1 MRVRKTQLLKT
12 VPCRGAIFFSHL
24 AIIAAIVV
32 ILIFLLP
39 LGLPYVKDAR
49 SFPYIEKALV
59 WEKSL
64 SSIVQGVVPTRIS
77 GMNITRWI
85 GIGCAVVLGIL
96 SSRIRSSCRMK
107 LSNIRIRDEYE
118 EWKVR
123 MKLSDDAKVIMP
135 LKEKF
140 ERLGTAPKGERDE
153 LLKLFADTKKKLDTM
168 GKELAFLSI
177 GIVDST
183 GLKEGEESAS
193 IEYDFKEY
201 KKFVENKL
209 RMQGALKFAWT
220 PEGVMSCFR
229 TVEAAVRAA
238 REVIDGL
245 EAFNTHVKTMRKD
258 FRVRCGINAGL
269 VYFDDQVPMEEMTDR
284 VIDVAGHM
292 QKHAA
297 PNTICLAKNLIK
309 PILDPTGFV
318 PISKII
324 DGYEVYVWNKEG

>member
-1 MRVRKTQLLKT
+1 MGTRRTQQLKT
-12 VPCRGAIFFSHL
+12 IPCRGAILFSQL
-24 AIIAAIVV
+24 AFITGIVV
-32 ILIFLLP
+32 ILVFLLP

-49 SFPYIEKALV
+49 SFPYIEKGLAI
-59 WEKSL
+59 EKTL
-64 SSIVQGVVPTRIS
+64 SSYIQKAVPTRIS
-77 GMNITRWI
+77 GRNVTRWI
-85 GIGCAVVLGIL
+85 GIGCAIFICVL
-96 SSRIRSSCRMK
+96 SSRTLNRCRMK
-107 LSNIRIRDEYE
+107 LSNIKIRDEYE

-123 MKLSDDAKVIMP
+123 MNLSDDAKVIMP

-140 ERLGTAPKGERDE
+140 DKLGTAPKGEREE

-177 GIVDST
+177 GVVDST

-201 KKFVENKL
+201 KKYVENKL
-209 RMQGALKFAWT
+209 RINGAIKFAWT

-229 TVEAAVRAA
+229 TVESAVSVA
-238 REVIDGL
+238 REIIDGL
-245 EAFNTHVKTMRKD
+245 KSFNRDVKTIRKD

-309 PILDPTGFV
+309 PIQDPSGFV

-324 DGYEVYVWNKEG
+324 DGYEVYVWNKED